1 MGCGCR
7 FPEQRTAA
15 FAAEAA
21 SSSWRGAIPAQC
33 APADDPQVRW
43 RASGGGADV
52 GVHALAESAVA
63 NHHVPERAAH
73 LEPHRT
79 AKTAACRAR
88 PGLIV
93 IGHLEGASP
102 RA

>member
-1 MGCGCR
+1 MGRGR
-7 FPEQRTAA
+7 RLPEQRTAA

-21 SSSWRGAIPAQC
+21 SSSLRGAIPAQC

-52 GVHALAESAVA
+52 GVHALAESSVA

-73 LEPHRT
+73 LEPHRQLPV
-79 AKTAACRAR
+79 ARGRASSS
-88 PGLIV
+88 LV
-93 IGHLEGASP
+93 ILKAP
-102 RA
+102 LLAL